1 MSALSVPLLTC
12 RFQGGCLFPYLS
24 EVGREGYNRVIFV
37 ASTLVSFFPWL
48 IFSMYYMF
56 TNWSYAQ
63 FVIPN
68 IFNRAVFDFLHL
80 VSFLD
85 GHDP

>member
-1 MSALSVPLLTC
+1 MSYPFRPVTH

-37 ASTLVSFFPWL
+37 ASTLVSFIPWL

-68 IFNRAVFDFLHL
+68 IFSRGVFDFLHL
-80 VSFLD
+80 VL
-85 GHDP
+85 HPRLHHA